1 MQAIEVLIL
10 SCSLT
15 LVLPASFGLFA
26 CLDFGPC
33 PLFLSLSLS
42 WVLSFY
48 EVWQGFIT
56 LCNFQAD
63 YLCFLQLVLPNVEYH
78 VVF

>member
-1 MQAIEVLIL
+1 MQPIEVLIL

-15 LVLPASFGLFA
+15 PVLPAFFGLFA
-26 CLDFGPC
+26 CLDFDPC

-42 WVLSFY
+42 WVLFFY

-56 LCNFQAD
+56 LCKSQA
-63 YLCFLQLVLPNVEYH
+63 YSLCFLQLVLPNVEYH